1 MKPNSTI
8 WLKGITLLLAIS
20 LSINGFSQQTEVVEQ
35 EESKHSLTLNADIVS
50 RYVWRGL
57 LYSPNPNI
65 QPTVTYSIGGF
76 SAGFWGSYAIASN
89 LAEVDIFLSY
99 TIGAFSVTLN
109 DYYVEDETD
118 LSLNNYFLWKNET
131 TPHALEG
138 SLAFG
143 GTESFPLSIS
153 ASTFFYGLDKDSV
166 GTNYMST
173 YFELAYPTKIGG
185 TDVNFFLGGT
195 PKKGLYAQKAGI
207 VNVGMGI
214 SKEIKL
220 TDHFSLPISSSIVV
234 NPLAKDVFLVFGIT
248 L

>member
-1 MKPNSTI
+1 MKTNSNL
-8 WLKGITLLLAIS
+8 WLKFAVLFVCCSSLFSNFLLA
-20 LSINGFSQQTEVVEQ
+20 Q
-35 EESKHSLTLNADIVS
+35 EPENVESKHSLTLNADIVS

-89 LAEVDIFLSY
+89 WAEVDIFLSY
-99 TIGAFSVTLN
+99 TIGAFSITLN
-109 DYYVEDETD
+109 DYYVEDEAD
-118 LSLNNYFLWKNET
+118 LSINNYFHWKNET
-131 TPHALEG
+131 TPHSLEG

-153 ASTFFYGLDKDSV
+153 ASTFFYGLDDNDSDGTKD
-166 GTNYMST
+166 MST
-173 YFELAYPTKIGG
+173 YIELGYPTKIGG
-185 TDVNFFLGGT
+185 TDVSFFLGGT
-195 PKKGLYAQKAGI
+195 PKKGLYGHKAGV
-207 VNVGMGI
+207 VNAGFGI

-220 TDHFSLPISSSIVV
+220 TDHFSLPTSSSIVV
-234 NPLAKDVFLVFGIT
+234 NPLAKDIFFVFSIT